1 MDNQSLND
9 SIVRCRVHF
18 KSVTDAMKGYV
29 VVSDDK
35 IFVNNRG
42 TFIFDTKEDALKSF
56 YYDCRH
62 LCYARNHSSVRA
74 DWDELKKS
82 MNIKV
87 QKI

>member
-1 MDNQSLND
+1 MDSQSLNE
-9 SIVRCRVHF
+9 SIERCRNHF

-29 VVSDDK
+29 LVSNDK
-35 IFVNNRG
+35 IFINNRG

-56 YYDCRH
+56 YCDCRH
-62 LCYARNHSSVRA
+62 LCYSRNSPSIRS

-82 MNIKV
+82 MNIKI